1 MRWFKLNPADTHDR
15 NAWYLVI
22 EIFWAS
28 MLAAAAS
35 FNAAFALRL
44 GASNVEVGLLSSLP
58 ALVAVALSIPAG
70 RFFQARTRRKPWI
83 LATLNAARL
92 GYLLVA
98 LAPFLPLEGATLGLL
113 VVLLVVATTIP
124 GSIFN
129 IGFIP
134 MLADVISEERRASVF
149 AARNII
155 YNASL
160 SLCVFLFG
168 LWLNATAAPLNYQVM
183 YLFGFA
189 TSMVSTYYLAKV
201 NMPDAPAAQAQT
213 RRVTLRAFGQ
223 ALRSH
228 PAFLRITLNTLM
240 HGVGVWLAAPLYIL
254 YYVRDLKAEEAWIG
268 LQTTILSIAT
278 IVGFAFW
285 RWLIRRW
292 GEPRTLKFTIM
303 LVGLI
308 PLSVGLTNSLTVILF
323 VVAFNGWLAGGV
335 SLSHFNTLLKAMPA
349 DARPEYTAL
358 YTTFMNIGAF
368 ICPLIGVALANHF
381 GYPAV
386 LIACGVLVLAGS
398 TSFLWNPVNVME
410 APHAQPRSTDAA

>member
-15 NAWYLVI
+15 NAWYLVV

-98 LAPFLPLEGATLGLL
+98 LAPFLPLEGTTLGLL

-134 MLADVISEERRASVF
+134 MLADVVSEERRASVF

-168 LWLNATAAPLNYQVM
+168 LWLNAMQSPMNYQVM

-189 TSMVSTYYLAKV
+189 TSMISTYYLAKV

-213 RRVTLRAFGQ
+213 HRVTLRAFGQ
-223 ALRSH
+223 VLRSH

-278 IVGFAFW
+278 IAGFAFW

-292 GEPRTLKFTIM
+292 GEPRTLKVTIM

-308 PLSVGLTNSLTVILF
+308 PLSVGLSNSLTVILF
-323 VVAFNGWLAGGV
+323 IVAFNGWLAGGV

-349 DARPEYTAL
+349 DTRPEYTAL

-368 ICPLIGVALANHF
+368 TCPLIGVALANRF

-386 LIACGVLVLAGS
+386 LIACGMLVLAGS
-398 TSFLWNPVNVME
+398 TSFLWHPVNVME
-410 APHAQPRSTDAA
+410 VSPVQPGSTDAA